1 MPSLSLNVGLN
12 NGRKLPFGGG
22 AAPSGIP
29 VASTAS
35 VIVAGFT
42 GGNTIYNETYTKQ
55 STGYSFSSDYAYEIT
70 ITGISYVFVFNS
82 ATKVIL
88 LPPES
93 SIFVNAGIESTTILA
108 SGTWRIGNISSN
120 EGENISYRLE
130 PPVYTPAS
138 NSSSNNNSIPTTGW
152 SPAITITAA

>member
-1 MPSLSLNVGLN
+1 MPKLGVGLN
-12 NGRKLPFGGG
+12 LSVPRVGA

-35 VIVAGFT
+35 VTVAGFP
-42 GGNTIYNETYTKQ
+42 GFSYAYDGTYIKQ

-70 ITGISYVFVFNS
+70 ITGISYVFVVNS

-108 SGTWRIGNISSN
+108 SGTWRIGNIYSY
-120 EGENISYRLE
+120 EGESISYRLE
-130 PPVYTPAS
+130 HPVYTPAS
-138 NSSSNNNSIPTTGW
+138 NASSNNSFIPTSGW
-152 SPAITITAA
+152 SPSITITAA